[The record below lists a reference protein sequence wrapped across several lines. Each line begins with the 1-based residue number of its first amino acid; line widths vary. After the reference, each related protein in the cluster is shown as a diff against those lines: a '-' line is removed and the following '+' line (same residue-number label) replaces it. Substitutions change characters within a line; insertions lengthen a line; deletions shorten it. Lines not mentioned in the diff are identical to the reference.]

1 MRKDVVTL
9 YVYTYICTVKLK
21 PTRNMT
27 TKITMSFI
35 AAAAITA
42 FAFTAPA
49 VKKGNTTYTVD
60 TKATTATWLGKKVT
74 GQHTGTINLSK
85 GSIISDGK
93 AITGGSFD
101 IDMNSITCTDL
112 TDPQWNGKLIGHLK
126 SDDFFSVEK
135 NPTAKF
141 EISKVTLK
149 EGNNYDIT
157 GKLTIKG
164 ITNEI
169 TFPAMIKMDA
179 KTLVTVA
186 KITVNRTKFD
196 IKYGSASFFE
206 SIGDKAISDDF
217 ELNVNVVAA
226 AK

>member
-1 MRKDVVTL
+1 MIR
-9 YVYTYICTVKLK
+9 
-21 PTRNMT
+21 
-27 TKITMSFI
+27 KITMGFI
-35 AAAAITA
+35 AAAAVTA
-42 FAFTAPA
+42 FAFTTA
-49 VKKGNTTYTVD
+49 KKGSTTYNVD
-60 TKATTATWLGKKVT
+60 TKSTTATWVGKKVT
-74 GQHTGTINLSK
+74 GEHTGGISVSK
-85 GSIISDGK
+85 GNIISDGK
-93 AITGGSFD
+93 NITGGTLEFD
-101 IDMNSITCTDL
+101 MTSITCTDL
-112 TDPQWNGKLIGHLK
+112 TDPTYAGKLVGHLK

-135 NPTAKF
+135 NPTSKF
-141 EISKVTLK
+141 ELTKATQK
-149 EGNNYDIT
+149 DGNNYDVT

-186 KITVNRTKFD
+186 KIIVNRTKFD

-217 ELNVNVVAA
+217 ELNVNVVAS